1 MLDIKLIRE
10 NTEDVI
16 ARLAAKGKEA
26 RSEVERIV
34 ELDAQRRAM
43 ISENEAKKAEQNRVN
58 KLIPQYKKEGKD
70 VTILTIGAVLYG
82 IGAKKHWM
90 HSVFH
95 IFVVIGSFLQFLSIY
110 LYAL

>member
-43 ISENEAKKAEQNRVN
+43 ISENEAKKAEQNKVN
-58 KLIPQYKKEGKD
+58 KDIPRLKKEGAD
-70 VTILTIGAVLYG
+70 VAPVF
-82 IGAKKHWM
+82 AKMKELAF
-90 HSVFH
+90 SVRKP
-95 IFVVIGSFLQFLSIY
+95 
-110 LYAL
+110 A

>member
-26 RSEVERIV
+26 RAEVERIV

-43 ISENEAKKAEQNRVN
+43 ISENEAKKAELDSKQ
-58 KLIPQYKKEGKD
+58 PKKSE
-70 VTILTIGAVLYG
+70 
-82 IGAKKHWM
+82 
-90 HSVFH
+90 F
-95 IFVVIGSFLQFLSIY
+95 VIG
-110 LYAL
+110 

>member
-43 ISENEAKKAEQNRVN
+43 ISENEAKRQSRTR
-58 KLIPQYKKEGKD
+58 LIRISPVLRKRA
-70 VTILTIGAVLYG
+70 LTLLPF
-82 IGAKKHWM
+82 
-90 HSVFH
+90 S
-95 IFVVIGSFLQFLSIY
+95 QR
-110 LYAL
+110 